1 MKPLLALA
9 AAAVLAAAP
18 WHATAQAHPATLDGK
33 WHFVMDTEGGDRES
47 EAEFA
52 VDPDG
57 KVTGTFGKDKVA
69 GTFKDGK
76 MNLSFQITSE
86 EAGITDDLK
95 FDGKID
101 DSGTLVGN
109 WAFSSYSGTFKA
121 THPAAAAPPPTPA
134 AAPSGPQSVRRSNS

>member
-1 MKPLLALA
+1 MKSVLAFA
-9 AAAVLAAAP
+9 AALVLAAAP
-18 WHATAQAHPATLDGK
+18 LRAPAQAHSATLDGK

-76 MNLSFQITSE
+76 MSLSFKITSE

-101 DSGTLVGN
+101 DSGNMTGT

-121 THPAAAAPPPTPA
+121 SHPAAAPPPATPA
-134 AAPSGPQSVRRSNS
+134 AAPAGPQHIVN

>member
-1 MKPLLALA
+1 MKSLF
-9 AAAVLAAAP
+9 VLAAALLLTAAP
-18 WHATAQAHPATLDGK
+18 RHATAQSHPATLDGK
-33 WHFVMDTEGGDRES
+33 WHFIMDTEGGDRES

-57 KVTGTFGKDKVA
+57 KVSGTFGKDKVA

-76 MNLSFQITSE
+76 MSLSFQITSE

-101 DSGTLVGN
+101 DSGTLAGT

-121 THPAAAAPPPTPA
+121 SHPAAAPPPATPA
-134 AAPSGPQSVRRSNS
+134 AAPSSPRHSAH